1 MKKVFSFAFF
11 VMIQIIPPHNIV
23 HSEKSN
29 LIIPQLFQY
38 HKFLLHTKNCPIK
51 FFLIDKTVNLLK
63 VHFGIKK
70 ERKKDNTIR
79 VWKWWWLR
87 QQPERLNFIF
97 ENAQE
102 KKSRNSRLIELF
114 QSLCCLMEQHDFEWK
129 KQDLTRFERS
139 QQQFLNAAFT
149 FSTDIGRCW
158 LNRLLSLPASF

>member
-1 MKKVFSFAFF
+1 MT
-11 VMIQIIPPHNIV
+11 QIIPPHNIV

-70 ERKKDNTIR
+70 DNTIR
-79 VWKWWWLR
+79 VWKWWWLGQGSNQR
-87 QQPERLNFIF
+87 DSTSFLKMPKK
-97 ENAQE
+97 

-114 QSLCCLMEQHDFEWK
+114 QSLCCLMEQRDFEWK

-158 LNRLLSLPASF
+158 LNRLLSLPATFWQNSRGKT

>member
-1 MKKVFSFAFF
+1 MVVVRA
-11 VMIQIIPPHNIV
+11 
-23 HSEKSN
+23 
-29 LIIPQLFQY
+29 
-38 HKFLLHTKNCPIK
+38 
-51 FFLIDKTVNLLK
+51 
-63 VHFGIKK
+63 G
-70 ERKKDNTIR
+70 
-79 VWKWWWLR
+79 

-114 QSLCCLMEQHDFEWK
+114 QSLCCLMEQRDFEWK

-158 LNRLLSLPASF
+158 LNRLLSLPATF